1 MSEQTI
7 TVNEGNPKILTIG
20 GGKGGVGKSVIAA
33 NLAVAL
39 ALDSNRVIIVDADL
53 GAANLHAILGIRL
66 LSFGLKDF
74 IFNNYPLKDILVN
87 TDVNNL
93 RLISGAGD
101 MPGISNIPYR
111 IKQKLI
117 NQLKT
122 LQTDYIIIDLAP
134 GVNYNNIDLFNTADA
149 GILITTTDVTSIMA
163 IYTYIKMALH
173 RRLLNTFKNNTRVK
187 KTIETSFLNLR
198 DISELKDKVSKIDD
212 KYMEMI
218 NDAINIFYPKIIV
231 NRIRNSK
238 YSDTGESIVTLI
250 NKRLGVKIRNLGYVV
265 ESRAVEKSI
274 KDMKPFIIGD
284 PDDKASKCI
293 REIVSQ
299 ISNSYITASD
309 S

>member
-1 MSEQTI
+1 MFEQII

-39 ALDSNRVIIVDADL
+39 ALNSNRVIIVDADL
-53 GAANLHAILGIRL
+53 GAANLHAILGISSP
-66 LSFGLKDF
+66 SFGLKDF
-74 IFNNYPLKDILVN
+74 IFNGYPLKDILIN
-87 TDVNNL
+87 TNVNNL
-93 RLISGAGD
+93 RLICGAGD

-117 NQLKT
+117 NHLKT

-134 GVNYNNIDLFNTADA
+134 GANYNNIDLFNTAND

-163 IYTYIKMALH
+163 IYTYIKMALY
-173 RRLLNTFKNNTRVK
+173 RRLLNTFKNNTKIK

-198 DISELKDKVSKIDD
+198 DISELKDKVSEIDD
-212 KYMEMI
+212 NYIEMI
-218 NDAINIFYPKIIV
+218 NDAINIFHPKLIV

-238 YSDTGESIVTLI
+238 YSDTGKNIATLI
-250 NKRLGVKIRNLGYVV
+250 KKRLGVEIKNLGYVV
-265 ESRAVEKSI
+265 ESKAVEKSI

-284 PDDKASKCI
+284 PDDKASLCI
-293 REIVSQ
+293 NEMTSK
-299 ISNSYITASD
+299 ISDNI
-309 S
+309 